1 MRKTNGYQVVLTA
14 DRTLMADYTLL
25 FDGML
30 AASQTTTTPSLIMNA
45 LLLPRSKGGS
55 VRARVAPLGLRRI
68 EAALIEGGFDP
79 AEVAVVDHA
88 HLRDA
93 IGPTTRVV
101 GVSSGEPCGLG
112 MNTST
117 MTAIAGGE
125 IYPLAMFRKLMSE
138 VRRLLGARSPSAK
151 VILGGP
157 GAWQVAAGESAR
169 ADLGIHHVVM
179 GYAEGNIAA
188 IFREIISGESMPAV
202 IEGKG
207 VPGPDVPR
215 IRGAATMGVV
225 EISRGCG
232 LGCSFCT
239 IAGEPMSH
247 LPASAII
254 EDVRTNVAAGA
265 TSIGALS
272 EDFFRY
278 GASGMKVEPHALI
291 SLLEQLREVD
301 GLRLIQ
307 IDHVNVLSAAR
318 FSDEEL
324 NTVHGLLVG
333 SNRHR
338 YPWVNIGIETASG
351 RLLQANGGSAKMGCA
366 ADEWAGFCAEQVR
379 RLCRAGFFPM
389 ASLMIG
395 LPGET
400 PDDVRATLA
409 WVEDLRKERIS
420 VFPMLNAP
428 IDGAP
433 PPNPR
438 GLSPLHWRLIK
449 TCYRLNFKWVPRMYW
464 DNQTGA
470 GVGLLRRCVMQL
482 LGRGQMLQ
490 WRALFAW
497 HSARAGS
504 NEEDAE
510 HEIEK
515 RGAEAEQLL
524 DGPPGARGNNV
535 GLH

>member
-14 DRTLMADYTLL
+14 DRTLTADYTLL

-30 AASQTTTTPSLIMNA
+30 AASQTTATPSPIMNT
-45 LLLPRSKGGS
+45 LLLPSSKGGS
-55 VRARVAPLGLRRI
+55 VRARVAPLGLRRV
-68 EAALIEGGFDP
+68 EAALVECGFDP
-79 AEVAVVDHA
+79 DEVAVVDHA

-93 IGPTTRVV
+93 IGPATRVV

-169 ADLGIHHVVM
+169 AELGIDHVVT

-188 IFREIISGESMPAV
+188 IFRAIAGGESAPDV

-207 VPGPDVPR
+207 VPGAGVPR

-232 LGCSFCT
+232 LGCAFCT
-239 IAGEPMSH
+239 IAREPMSH

-254 EDVRTNVAAGA
+254 EDAKTNVAAGSA
-265 TSIGALS
+265 SIAALS

-278 GASGMKVEPHALI
+278 GATGMKVQPQALI

-307 IDHVNVLSAAR
+307 IDHANVLSVSR

-324 NTVHGLLVG
+324 NTVHALLVG

-338 YPWVNIGIETASG
+338 YPWVNIGIETAAG
-351 RLLQANGGSAKMGCA
+351 RLLQANGGAAKMGCA
-366 ADEWAGFCAEQVR
+366 AGEWADLSAEQVR

-400 PDDVRATLA
+400 SDDVRATLA
-409 WVEDLRKERIS
+409 WVEGLREERIS
-420 VFPMLNAP
+420 VFPMLHAP
-428 IDGAP
+428 IDGDP

-438 GLSPLHWRLIK
+438 DLCPMHWRLIK
-449 TCYRLNFKWVPRMYW
+449 ACYRLNFKWVPRMYW

-482 LGRGQMLQ
+482 LGCGQMLQ

-497 HSARAGS
+497 HSAKAGS
-504 NEEDAE
+504 NTEDAE
-510 HEIEK
+510 HESEK
-515 RGAEAEQLL
+515 SGAAAEQLL

-535 GLH
+535 RLH